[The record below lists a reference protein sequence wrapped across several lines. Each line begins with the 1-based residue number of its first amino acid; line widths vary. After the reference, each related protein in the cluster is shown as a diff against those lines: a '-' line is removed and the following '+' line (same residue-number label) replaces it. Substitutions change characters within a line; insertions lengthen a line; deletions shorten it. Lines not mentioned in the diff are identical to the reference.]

1 MQYYVYCM
9 DDPMHACFILKV
21 QENLPKGHLATL
33 LSDVRSKGGGL
44 ACAWRVNP
52 LLDWSGG
59 TPRGPFGWCKGSRVV
74 CSALEEV
81 CPARIQEEEVKV
93 RVEAILMNLSGLFH
107 LWWKFV
113 LRSLVKW

>member
-1 MQYYVYCM
+1 M
-9 DDPMHACFILKV
+9 
-21 QENLPKGHLATL
+21 
-33 LSDVRSKGGGL
+33 
-44 ACAWRVNP
+44 NP

-59 TPRGPFGWCKGSRVV
+59 TSRGPFGWCKGSRVV

-81 CPARIQEEEVKV
+81 GPARIQEEEVKAMRSVAYVLSLVKV
-93 RVEAILMNLSGLFH
+93 RVEAILMNPSGLFH